1 MWLLSN
7 QISAHFKL
15 KRTFRNLSLFSGF
28 GTSKLF
34 IAHAHTKAHIKEP
47 TESVPSSKL
56 IIRCAVWTSNHR
68 KKIKDDKKEFQFSND
83 LCNLSLSY
91 TTHQT
96 AESRY
101 KKLCTHTPVWDQERV
116 KKISVNLL
124 ISLAAVLRLHLNF
137 DFKQS
142 NHLGFIRYTVYS
154 TLFSCNY
161 QCKATQPH
169 RSFCC
174 SLVPCHPES
183 SRIIRNWNTYNS
195 FERQQQLTTFGML
208 YKL

>member
-116 KKISVNLL
+116 KKNLRKFAYFIS
-124 ISLAAVLRLHLNF
+124 SRFAFA
-137 DFKQS
+137 FKFRFQT
-142 NHLGFIRYTVYS
+142 I
-154 TLFSCNY
+154 
-161 QCKATQPH
+161 
-169 RSFCC
+169 
-174 SLVPCHPES
+174 ES
-183 SRIIRNWNTYNS
+183 SRFHSLYCLFNP
-195 FERQQQLTTFGML
+195 FFVQLSV
-208 YKL
+208 